1 MTTTPNLGL
10 EKPGDNG
17 ILDIKIIDGNM
28 DLIDGAIGN
37 LNSGKEPTITKNT
50 AFNKNFGT
58 GSGEVA
64 EGEATRQ
71 FENITRHNL
80 TTDIPTMQ
88 DNASNYLDER
98 LDDVTGKMYI
108 CTNET
113 GSAAVAN
120 PTSDFEKISVWENA
134 KKLETL
140 STENFKE
147 VVLYE
152 GTWQTTGVLT
162 LNDNWNNYKEIVI
175 AGYDTTYGNE
185 THNRFRT
192 SLITAS
198 DTSTQHQ
205 VGESCLYNFNDD
217 YVTGYFRETNKNEIN
232 VTGRS
237 SGTTLTKIIGIGKIG

>member
-1 MTTTPNLGL
+1 MGYKPDPASRVDIDKVTTNYELAIPIPEPSGGADILAIWEENY
-10 EKPGDNG
+10 EKIDNQ
-17 ILDIKIIDGNM
+17 M
-28 DLIDGAIGN
+28 
-37 LNSGKEPTITKNT
+37 KENADNIV
-50 AFNKNFGT
+50 
-58 GSGEVA
+58 SS
-64 EGEATRQ
+64 EGFR
-71 FENITRHNL
+71 NITRHNN

-88 DNASNYLDER
+88 DNSSNYLDVR
-98 LDDVTGKMYI
+98 LDSITGKMYI